1 MQFYNEYVVIKRF
14 KGKTV
19 SGMLN
24 LPYGTVCHTADCGNN
39 QRAIVC
45 DKGIV
50 CNVISDAAFQFFTQN
65 DDGNGLERGRLT
77 QAIIKR
83 LQRKEHDTS
92 YQDRWDKVWEDS
104 VCQKYKDTD
113 FPDHWLW
120 NYDFYNAPLFDLQYI
135 AKLAGA

>member
-24 LPYGTVCHTADCGNN
+24 LPYGTVYYAADCGNN

-45 DKGIV
+45 DKGII

-77 QAIIKR
+77 QASNAKSMIHLIRTGGTKFR
-83 LQRKEHDTS
+83 VILYVKNTKMLISPITGFGIMIFITHLYSIFSTLQN
-92 YQDRWDKVWEDS
+92 W
-104 VCQKYKDTD
+104 
-113 FPDHWLW
+113 
-120 NYDFYNAPLFDLQYI
+120 
-135 AKLAGA
+135 